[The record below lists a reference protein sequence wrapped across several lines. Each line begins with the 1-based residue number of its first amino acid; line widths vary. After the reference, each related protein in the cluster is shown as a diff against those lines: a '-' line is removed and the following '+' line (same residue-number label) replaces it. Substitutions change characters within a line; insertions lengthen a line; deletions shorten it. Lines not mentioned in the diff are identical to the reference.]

1 MMVNLFSK
9 YILGF
14 TIAGALFSSCSLF
27 EDDKNK
33 PDPSRGL
40 VTYYTFDNE
49 SADDISGKQCHG
61 VLINNPKFITDSP
74 NNKGKAIFINGIK
87 EESVNIPYN
96 LSADSTCYSTSFW
109 LKDFTTGKIIASYD
123 SGNSSAALEFV
134 ALAESRNFQFRT
146 APYNSGLHIF
156 SNYNYSPIQ
165 QGEWHHIAIVV
176 SEDETNRDLLLYIDG
191 KLTDRQSW
199 RYSGSNAIKFQIG
212 NNSEG
217 IVSFKLDNFR
227 LYNRSITQEEVKMI
241 YNSEKK

>member
-1 MMVNLFSK
+1 MVNFFSK
-9 YILGF
+9 YILGI
-14 TIAGALFSSCSLF
+14 TIAGALFASCSLF

-123 SGNSSAALEFV
+123 TKNYSAALEFV